1 VAATGAHQAGIVL
14 PAVAQPHLLAVV
26 LDVVRAESIEELLAE
41 LGAAIVEATTEPLAG
56 GVLPGDLTV
65 TVGVGPRLLAAIDRT
80 LPGAEAMPTF
90 RRERLAERGGDL
102 LLQLCASDAL
112 VPALA
117 ATQLQVVLGART
129 TRRWQ
134 QRAFR
139 GAPVALGNGRFA
151 PRNGQGF
158 HDGVVVPHTDEEL
171 AEGVW
176 IGDGPAAG
184 GTVAVLRRFAFDS
197 VGFAARPL
205 PEQEHAVGRRRESGA
220 PLSGSAGATV
230 TTDPDLEA
238 KTPDGRYLIPVDA
251 HVRRSSALAT
261 GVPLMLRRGYPVDDP
276 EPGLLFVSFQNSLR
290 AFTSTMARLDES
302 DAMMAFAT
310 ATASAHFL
318 VLPGFERDRP
328 LGSTLFG

>member
-1 VAATGAHQAGIVL
+1 VAAAGAHQAGIVL

-26 LDVVRAESIEELLAE
+26 LDVAPSASVGALLAE
-41 LGAAIVEATTEPLAG
+41 LGDAIIEVTTKPLAG
-56 GVLPGDLTV
+56 GVQPGDLTV
-65 TVGVGPRLLAAIDRT
+65 TVGIGPRLVAVIGPE

-90 RRERLAERGGDL
+90 RRERLAETGGDL
-102 LLQLCASDAL
+102 LIQLCASDAL

-117 ATQLQVVLGART
+117 ATQLQVVLGKRA

-158 HDGVVVPHTDEEL
+158 HDGVVVPHSAEEL

-197 VGFAARPL
+197 VRFAARPVA
-205 PEQEHAVGRRRESGA
+205 EQEQAVGRRRDSGV
-220 PLSGSAGATV
+220 PLSGGARATV
-230 TTDPDLEA
+230 VTDPDLQA
-238 KTPDGRYLIPVDA
+238 KTPDGQYLIPVDA

-290 AFTSTMARLDES
+290 AFTATMERLDES
-302 DAMMAFAT
+302 DAMMEFAT

-318 VLPGFERDRP
+318 VLPGFDKGRP
-328 LGSTLFG
+328 LGSTLFA